1 MKIKNIRLRN
11 YKKFVEPVEFSFT
24 DSDGEVN
31 EKTLLVGNNGTGK
44 SSILQA
50 IVYLIASATKG
61 KEFTA
66 QSLDWEG
73 FEERFLQTGQMPLQI
88 EAEILFGEDEIAAT
102 REYAERLK
110 EFGKSL
116 GVNPTQAQSLILS
129 LDFEHRKIIARKN
142 TESRSRPTAGNFFQF
157 SGYQYAKTLAPLVP
171 NKNQLFERVGDI
183 FWYTEQRNSY
193 SFSKYSPS
201 DTQQLDFLRNL
212 LVRAYYYHSDIVNG
226 KRIIQVGQFDL
237 YAKLEELYQ
246 KVFPDRKFIGAT
258 PNFVDLSA
266 EPDFFLTDGKNQYE
280 LSGMSAGERAI
291 FPILMDFA
299 RLNINNSI
307 IIIDEIELHLH
318 PPLQQQFIRA
328 ITRLGNNNQ
337 FIFTS
342 HSNSVITMF
351 DRSENQIIRLS
362 DNSIINSDASQNQIP
377 NNSNE

>member
-50 IVYLIASATKG
+50 IVYLIALATKG
-61 KEFTA
+61 KEFTD

-73 FEERFLQTGQMPLQI
+73 FEYRFLQTGQMPLQI
-88 EAEILFGEDEIAAT
+88 EAEILFEVDEIAAT
-102 REYAERLK
+102 REYAEKLRN
-110 EFGKSL
+110 FGKNL
-116 GVNPTQAQSLILS
+116 GAAPTQHSSLILS
-129 LDFEHRKIIARKN
+129 LDFENRKVAARKN
-142 TESRSRPTAGNFFQF
+142 TESRASAGNFFQF
-157 SGYQYAKTLAPLVP
+157 SGYQYAKTLAQLIP

-193 SFSKYSPS
+193 SFSKYSPL
-201 DTQQLDFLRNL
+201 DTQQLDFLRKF
-212 LVRAYYYHSDIVNG
+212 LVSISYYHSDIVNG
-226 KRIIQVGQFDL
+226 ERVVEADEFDL

-246 KVFPDRKFIGAT
+246 RVFPDRKFIGAK
-258 PNFVDLSA
+258 PNYADPLN
-266 EPDFFLTDGKNQYE
+266 PYFFLHDGKNRYE

-307 IIIDEIELHLH
+307 IIIDEVELHLH

-328 ITRLGNNNQ
+328 LTRLGNNNQ

-342 HSNSVITMF
+342 HSSIVTVMF
-351 DRSENQIIRLS
+351 NESKNQIIRL
-362 DNSIINSDASQNQIP
+362 P
-377 NNSNE
+377 NE